1 MEVDFRA
8 LDVYYFGILEMNGK
22 RYVLDS
28 NSMTSKRYYW
38 GFAPKEF
45 KLDIIELEDS
55 NRNFDKKIKMAPEG
69 SHSLAV
75 SLGIGL
81 SLVLNRIWAGIFRY
95 YSISQNLYL
104 KILLFLISI
113 LVAFVIYRGILWKS
127 RKEIA
132 RRLTPNRPKYKI
144 VFRNVKKQRQ
154 FHAYLFLIPI
164 FIVFGFYMNTHDGT
178 EACFLYINGML
189 AYLCIWIE
197 SGSLL
202 FEYAFEKGRIEF
214 ERLEAV
220 DEDKSIYKEN

>member
-1 MEVDFRA
+1 MDLNFKA

-28 NSMTSKRYYW
+28 NSLTSKRYYW

-81 SLVLNRIWAGIFRY
+81 SLVLNRIWTGIFRY
-95 YSISQNLYL
+95 YSISQSLYL
-104 KILLFLISI
+104 KISLFLLSI
-113 LVAFVIYRGILWKS
+113 LLAFVIYRFILWRS

-132 RRLTPNRPKYKI
+132 RRLIPNRLKYKI
-144 VFRNVKKQRQ
+144 VF
-154 FHAYLFLIPI
+154 
-164 FIVFGFYMNTHDGT
+164 
-178 EACFLYINGML
+178 
-189 AYLCIWIE
+189 
-197 SGSLL
+197 
-202 FEYAFEKGRIEF
+202 
-214 ERLEAV
+214 
-220 DEDKSIYKEN
+220 

>member
-1 MEVDFRA
+1 MEVNFKA
-8 LDVYYFGILEMNGK
+8 LDVYYFGILEMDGK

-28 NSMTSKRYYW
+28 NSMTSKSYYL

-69 SHSLAV
+69 SHSIAV
-75 SLGIGL
+75 IIGIAL
-81 SLVLNRIWAGIFRY
+81 SSVLNRIGAGIFRY
-95 YSISQNLYL
+95 YNISQNLHL
-104 KILLFLISI
+104 KILFFLLTI
-113 LVAFVIYRGILWKS
+113 LLAFVIYRFILWRS

-164 FIVFGFYMNTHDGT
+164 FMMFGFYMNTHDGT

-189 AYLCIWIE
+189 AYLYIWIE
-197 SGSLL
+197 SGSIPL
-202 FEYAFEKGRIEF
+202 EYAYRKGRIEF

-220 DEDKSIYKEN
+220 DEDQSVYKEN

>member
-1 MEVDFRA
+1 
-8 LDVYYFGILEMNGK
+8 
-22 RYVLDS
+22 
-28 NSMTSKRYYW
+28 
-38 GFAPKEF
+38 
-45 KLDIIELEDS
+45 
-55 NRNFDKKIKMAPEG
+55 MAPEG
-69 SHSLAV
+69 RRSIAISISVALSSA
-75 SLGIGL
+75 LYRIG
-81 SLVLNRIWAGIFRY
+81 AGIFRY

-197 SGSLL
+197 SGSIL
-202 FEYAFEKGRIEF
+202 FEYAYRKRRVEF

-220 DEDKSIYKEN
+220 DEDQSAYKEN

>member
-69 SHSLAV
+69 RRSIAISISVALSSA
-75 SLGIGL
+75 LYRIG
-81 SLVLNRIWAGIFRY
+81 AGIFRY

-164 FIVFGFYMNTHDGT
+164 FIVFGIYMKIHNGT
-178 EACFLYINGML
+178 EAGLLFVNGML
-189 AYLCIWIE
+189 AYLYIWIE
-197 SGSLL
+197 SGSIPL
-202 FEYAFEKGRIEF
+202 EYAYRKGRIEF

>member
-69 SHSLAV
+69 RRSIAISISVALSSA
-75 SLGIGL
+75 LYRIG
-81 SLVLNRIWAGIFRY
+81 AGIFRY

-104 KILLFLISI
+104 KILLFL
-113 LVAFVIYRGILWKS
+113 
-127 RKEIA
+127 
-132 RRLTPNRPKYKI
+132 NR
-144 VFRNVKKQRQ
+144 
-154 FHAYLFLIPI
+154 
-164 FIVFGFYMNTHDGT
+164 D
-178 EACFLYINGML
+178 
-189 AYLCIWIE
+189 
-197 SGSLL
+197 SGSFCHL
-202 FEYAFEKGRIEF
+202 
-214 ERLEAV
+214 
-220 DEDKSIYKEN
+220 

>member
-1 MEVDFRA
+1 MD
-8 LDVYYFGILEMNGK
+8 GK

-28 NSMTSKRYYW
+28 NSMTSKSYYW
-38 GFAPKEF
+38 RFTPKEF

-69 SHSLAV
+69 RRSIAISISVA
-75 SLGIGL
+75 L
-81 SLVLNRIWAGIFRY
+81 SSVLYRMGAGIFRY

-104 KILLFLISI
+104 KILLFLLSI
-113 LVAFVIYRGILWKS
+113 LLAFVIYRFILWRS

-154 FHAYLFLIPI
+154 FHAYLFLIPL
-164 FIVFGFYMNTHDGT
+164 FILFGIYMNIHDGT
-178 EACFLYINGML
+178 EAGLLFVNGML
-189 AYLCIWIE
+189 AYLYIWIE
-197 SGSLL
+197 SGSIPL
-202 FEYAFEKGRIEF
+202 EYAYRKGRIEF

-220 DEDKSIYKEN
+220 DEDKSVYKEN

>member
-1 MEVDFRA
+1 MDLNFKA

-22 RYVLDS
+22 MYVVDS
-28 NSMTSKRYYW
+28 NPLTSERYHW
-38 GFAPKEF
+38 GFAPKEC
-45 KLDIIELEDS
+45 KLDIIELEGS

-69 SHSLAV
+69 SHSIAV
-75 SLGIGL
+75 GIGIAL
-81 SLVLNRIWAGIFRY
+81 SSVLYRIGAGIFRY

-104 KILLFLISI
+104 KILLFLMSFLI
-113 LVAFVIYRGILWKS
+113 AFVIYRFILWRS

-154 FHAYLFLIPI
+154 FHAYVFLIPI

-197 SGSLL
+197 SGSIL
-202 FEYAFEKGRIEF
+202 FEYAYEKGRVEF

-220 DEDKSIYKEN
+220 DEDKSV